1 MHDLRQSFA
10 SHLIRQ
16 GLDPVLAA
24 RQLGHAR
31 PSITLDIYEHDFK
44 AARSATTSASASPLF
59 ERFRKRLENGGG
71 AYRDR
76 TGDLRLAKPALS
88 QLS

>member
-1 MHDLRQSFA
+1 MGRGFRASGPAADPLARLGSQLCGRPFAGYGESAGGLRG
-10 SHLIRQ
+10 IR
-16 GLDPVLAA
+16 P
-24 RQLGHAR
+24 RSTR
-31 PSITLDIYEHDFK
+31 PFGS
-44 AARSATTSASASPLF
+44 
-59 ERFRKRLENGGG
+59 G